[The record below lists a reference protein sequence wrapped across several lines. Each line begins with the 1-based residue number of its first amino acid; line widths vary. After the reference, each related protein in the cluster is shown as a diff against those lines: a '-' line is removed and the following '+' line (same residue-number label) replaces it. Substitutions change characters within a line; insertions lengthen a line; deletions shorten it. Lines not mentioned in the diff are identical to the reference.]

1 MVVMSQ
7 SVTIQAEQSKTTQ
20 NYAVYDSPDGDEPQE
35 MVGTYITNE
44 VADDLGENLAVIL
57 SNGDGEGLS
66 LTQDKS
72 TSSFEV
78 FSSEADA
85 VEAAYISHEV
95 LDEIGADADSTVNM
109 LVEESTAEAFDE
121 ALEDQTVDEEEAE
134 QEAEALIGGSSDG
147 DDSDEE
153 ETVEIEDEALDL
165 TE

>member
-1 MVVMSQ
+1 
-7 SVTIQAEQSKTTQ
+7 VTIQAEQSKTTQ